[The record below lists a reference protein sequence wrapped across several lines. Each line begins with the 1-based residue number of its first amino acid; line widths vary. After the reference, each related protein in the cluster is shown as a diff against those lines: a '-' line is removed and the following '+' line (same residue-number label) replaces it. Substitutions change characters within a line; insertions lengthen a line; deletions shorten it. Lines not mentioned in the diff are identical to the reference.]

1 MVGYELVKGL
11 GINSDEKQKSLD
23 SQKGDK
29 QSQEEYETSLNETI
43 TLPVEIEDT
52 ILTGRFK
59 NKKTVVKTIGK
70 DEHGMPTINGRKVVN
85 FRLIKE
91 GFIWNL
97 LELYNVKNVI
107 TLGISRKMILKNI
120 FVIHVVG
127 IHKNKNMIMEKMGF
141 DSCTSSR
148 KKWD

>member
-29 QSQEEYETSLNETI
+29 QSQEEYETSLNEAI

-70 DEHGMPTINGRKVVN
+70 DEHGISTINGRKVVN

-91 GFIWNL
+91 GFM
-97 LELYNVKNVI
+97 LELCG
-107 TLGISRKMILKNI
+107 TCSTM
-120 FVIHVVG
+120 
-127 IHKNKNMIMEKMGF
+127 
-141 DSCTSSR
+141 
-148 KKWD
+148 